1 MALQGVIAKF
11 KRNDT
16 NTMKNILLLGAGR
29 SASSLIQ
36 YLLQHAAAENWHIT
50 IGDINVD
57 HLRDKLAQLD
67 FAKAIV
73 FNVHDEAQRATE
85 VSKADLVIS
94 LLPAIFHIEV
104 ARECMKQETHLITAS
119 YVSPEFRELHE
130 EAKQKNLTILME
142 SGLDPGIDHMSA
154 MAVIQRVQRMGGKI
168 TSFKSYT
175 GGLVAPESDNNPWNY
190 KFSWNPRNVV
200 LAGQGTAK
208 YIKNGEYK
216 YIPYHQLFKRTD
228 ELYVEGYGHF
238 DGYANRDS
246 LSYREHYGLQDIPTM
261 LRGTLRRIGYCAAW
275 DVFVQLGLTDDSYD
289 LEGVGSMTNRSYLE
303 AFLPPA
309 AFAKETTRQR
319 LSRYVGIVPE
329 SEIMEKL
336 VWLGLFEDTPLEMQV
351 ATPAQVLEK
360 ILVGKWKLEPGDKD
374 MIVMQH
380 LFEYELNG
388 EQHELTSSLVVLG
401 DDEVQ
406 TAMAKTVGLP
416 VGILAKLLLQG
427 KIDRRGVVIPIY
439 PDLYEPVLEELKR
452 YGVDFVEEEKVRAIH

>member
-1 MALQGVIAKF
+1 M
-11 KRNDT
+11 KR
-16 NTMKNILLLGAGR
+16 ILLLGAGR
-29 SASSLIQ
+29 SASALIH
-36 YLLQHAAAENWHIT
+36 YLLQHAPAEDWQLT
-50 IGDINVD
+50 IGDITVD
-57 HLRDKLAQLD
+57 HLQEQLAPLD
-67 FAKAIV
+67 FANAIQ
-73 FNVHDEAQRATE
+73 FDVHNETQRAAE
-85 VSKADLVIS
+85 VGQADLVIS

-104 ARECMKQETHLITAS
+104 ARECLKQEKHLITAS
-119 YVSPEFRELHE
+119 YVTPEFRELHE

-154 MAVIQRVQRMGGKI
+154 MAVIQRVQGMGGKI

-208 YIKNGEYK
+208 YIQNGEYK
-216 YIPYHQLFKRTD
+216 YIPYHQLFRRTD
-228 ELYVEGYGHF
+228 MLYVEGYGHF

-246 LSYREHYGLQDIPTM
+246 LSYREPYGLHDIPTM

-275 DVFVQLGLTDDSYD
+275 DVFVQLGLTDDSYT
-289 LEGVGSMTNRSYLE
+289 LEGVGNMTNRSFIE
-303 AFLPPA
+303 AFVPPA
-309 AFAKETTRQR
+309 VSPSETLQQR
-319 LSRYVGIVPE
+319 LCRYLSVSAEGEVLQ
-329 SEIMEKL
+329 KL
-336 VWLGLFEDTPLEMQV
+336 EWLGLFEETPIGLQA

-360 ILVGKWKLEPGDKD
+360 ILVGKWKLEPSDKD

-401 DDEVQ
+401 DDVVQ

-416 VGILAKLLLQG
+416 VAILAKLLLQG
-427 KIDRRGVVIPIY
+427 KIERRGVIIPIHLE
-439 PDLYEPVLEELKR
+439 LYEPVLEELKA
-452 YGVDFVEEEKVRAIH
+452 YGIDFVEQERVKPAVGEAGMAQRFR

>member
-1 MALQGVIAKF
+1 M
-11 KRNDT
+11 KR
-16 NTMKNILLLGAGR
+16 ILLLGAGR

-36 YLLQHAAAENWHIT
+36 YLLQNAPAENWQVT
-50 IGDINVD
+50 IGDIQVD
-57 HLRDKLAQLD
+57 HLQDRLSKLD
-67 FAKAIV
+67 FAEAIV
-73 FNVHDEAQRATE
+73 FDVHDQAQREAE

-94 LLPAIFHIEV
+94 LLPAILHIEV
-104 ARECMKQETHLITAS
+104 ARACLQQEKHLITAS

-130 EAKQKNLTILME
+130 EAKKKNLTILME

-154 MAVIQRVQRMGGKI
+154 MAVIQRVQGMGGRI

-175 GGLVAPESDNNPWNY
+175 GGLVAPQSDNNPWNY

-200 LAGQGTAK
+200 LAGQGTAR
-208 YIKNGEYK
+208 YIKNGAYK
-216 YIPYHQLFKRTD
+216 YIPYHQLFRRTD

-275 DVFVQLGLTDDSYD
+275 DVFVQLGLTDDSYT
-289 LEGVGSMTNRSYLE
+289 LEGVESMTNRSYLE

-309 AFAKETTRQR
+309 VSADETLQQR
-319 LSRYVGIVPE
+319 LCRYLNLPAEGGV
-329 SEIMEKL
+329 MEKL
-336 VWLGLFEDTPLEMQV
+336 EWLGLFEAIPVRMEA

-360 ILVGKWKLEPGDKD
+360 TLVGKWKLEPGDKD

-380 LFEYELNG
+380 LFTYELKG
-388 EQHELTSSLVVLG
+388 EEHELTSSLVVLG
-401 DDEVQ
+401 DDEVH

-439 PDLYEPVLEELKR
+439 PDLYEPVLEELKT
-452 YGVDFVEEEKVRAIH
+452 YGVDFVEDEIKKTSL

>member
-1 MALQGVIAKF
+1 M
-11 KRNDT
+11 KR
-16 NTMKNILLLGAGR
+16 ILLLGAGR

-36 YLLQHAAAENWHIT
+36 YLLQNAPSENWQIT

-57 HLRDKLAQLD
+57 HLQARISQLD
-67 FAKAIV
+67 FAEAIV
-73 FNVHDEAQRATE
+73 FNVHDEAQRAAE

-104 ARECMKQETHLITAS
+104 ARECLKQEKHLITAS

-130 EAKQKNLTILME
+130 EAKQKGLTILME

-154 MAVIQRVQRMGGKI
+154 MAVIERVQGMGGKI

-216 YIPYHQLFKRTD
+216 YIPYHQLFRRTD
-228 ELYVEGYGHF
+228 ELYLEGYGHF

-246 LSYREHYGLQDIPTM
+246 LSYREPYGLQDIPTM

-275 DVFVQLGLTDDSYD
+275 DVFVQLGLTDDSYT
-289 LEGVGSMTNRSYLE
+289 LEGVENMTNRSYLE
-303 AFLPPA
+303 AFLPPTA
-309 AFAKETTRQR
+309 STDETVQQR
-319 LSRYVGIVPE
+319 LCRYLSLPAEGGV
-329 SEIMEKL
+329 MEKIE
-336 VWLGLFEDTPLEMQV
+336 WLGLFEDMPIGLQ
-351 ATPAQVLEK
+351 AGTPALVLEK

-380 LFEYELNG
+380 LFEYRLND

-416 VGILAKLLLQG
+416 VGILAKLLLHG

-439 PDLYEPVLEELKR
+439 PEIYEPVLEELKR
-452 YGVDFVEEEKVRAIH
+452 YGIDFVEEEKVKAVP

>member
-1 MALQGVIAKF
+1 
-11 KRNDT
+11 
-16 NTMKNILLLGAGR
+16 MKTILLLGAGR

-36 YLLQHAAAENWHIT
+36 YLLQHAPTENWHIT

-57 HLRDKLAQLD
+57 HLQEQVAALD
-67 FAKAIV
+67 FAETLV
-73 FNVHDEAQRATE
+73 FNVHDEAQRADE

-94 LLPAIFHIEV
+94 LLPAVFHIEV
-104 ARECMKQETHLITAS
+104 ARECLKQEKHLITAS
-119 YVSPEFRELHE
+119 YVTSDFRELHE

-154 MAVIQRVQRMGGKI
+154 MAVIHKLQGMGATI

-200 LAGQGTAK
+200 LAGHGTAR

-216 YIPYHQLFKRTD
+216 YIPYHQLFRRTD

-246 LSYREHYGLQDIPTM
+246 LSYREPYGLQDIPTM

-275 DVFVQLGLTDDSYD
+275 DVFVQLGLTDDSYT
-289 LEGVGSMTNRSYLE
+289 LEDAERMTKRSYLE

-309 AFAKETTRQR
+309 ALPGETTQQR
-319 LSRYVGIVPE
+319 LCRYVGIPPE
-329 SEIMEKL
+329 GDVMEKL
-336 VWLGLFEDTPLEMQV
+336 EWLGLFSDESIGMQT
-351 ATPAQVLEK
+351 ATPAQALEK
-360 ILVGKWKLEPGDKD
+360 ILVEKWRLEPGDKD

-388 EQHELTSSLVVLG
+388 EQHELTSSLVVIG
-401 DDEVQ
+401 DDSVQ

-416 VGILAKLLLQG
+416 VGILARLLLQG
-427 KIDRRGVVIPIY
+427 KINRRGVVIPIY
-439 PDLYEPVLEELKR
+439 PDLYEPVLEELK
-452 YGVDFVEEEKVRAIH
+452 GFGIDFVEAEHAKGQH